1 MELAGAHRLQHAL
14 VEHQGGYVG
23 VRNDRPLL
31 AGQAARFT
39 KAEEAFDL
47 LVDPADRLHLTKLVD
62 RAGDGEALFQRRARQ
77 GRDQRANLTQG
88 SAVAVHIPVGLLQGD
103 TRGDIQRVLLGIT
116 AAQVAGENHH
126 ALGVDRLTEIDLT
139 LDVDDARTTRIHRG
153 RNPRR
158 HAKRRIADFQHGQA
172 VALADLGTAGV
183 DENDAGQHVIQ
194 NPRRDPPGTHGLGL
208 ERAFDMADI
217 GAGLARLLTDKV
229 RLADQLE
236 EIANPRRQTP
246 LMLGQARTVGC
257 HSRHGGRRQ
266 RRHAL
271 FRGAGFHQLR
281 ELLQAVFD
289 QGNVLVEIHQHAE
302 HFLKV
307 RIEVLQGVVQLARAD
322 DDDLHLQRDHLWR
335 QGYGGNAA
343 QLAERRL
350 HLQLARMQGTL
361 ERIPDKRLA
370 QQFLRLQH
378 QKAAVGTVHR
388 TRTQLSVT
396 GVKRALIGVV
406 FNTTEQVV
414 VSRVR
419 LEHHRRATAMVMAHY
434 QAGAVLLL
442 QQLTGLR
449 VGLVHIHQL
458 LDHGLQQ
465 VDLHR
470 LQVGADPGIFCVTL
484 GQRRQQRLQR
494 QADGFFIELTQ
505 LVARLALP
513 LRQARQLFV
522 EALFQGRDIDVKTF
536 ALSLRQLG
544 ELGLVQRL
552 AVLHR
557 GEGDVAAVAVQGH
570 LFFQRGALDH
580 IQGAVVA
587 LVEDAV
593 DGALLLLV
601 RRMLEH
607 RRKGRQ
613 QVINQVVDIGQKGT
627 RRARRQLQRPRLAR
641 FVEVIDVHPVRRCG
655 QTLGFGLEVALHKRE
670 TPGAGL
676 AHHIDVVTRPRHG
689 HAKLQGIHR
698 PLLAEHAA
706 KGLQLVSTVEVEL
719 GGIKRTGQRFG
730 RHPQGSRYR
739 VGHG

>member
-1 MELAGAHRLQHAL
+1 
-14 VEHQGGYVG
+14 
-23 VRNDRPLL
+23 
-31 AGQAARFT
+31 
-39 KAEEAFDL
+39 
-47 LVDPADRLHLTKLVD
+47 
-62 RAGDGEALFQRRARQ
+62 
-77 GRDQRANLTQG
+77 
-88 SAVAVHIPVGLLQGD
+88 
-103 TRGDIQRVLLGIT
+103 
-116 AAQVAGENHH
+116 
-126 ALGVDRLTEIDLT
+126 
-139 LDVDDARTTRIHRG
+139 
-153 RNPRR
+153 
-158 HAKRRIADFQHGQA
+158 
-172 VALADLGTAGV
+172 
-183 DENDAGQHVIQ
+183 
-194 NPRRDPPGTHGLGL
+194 
-208 ERAFDMADI
+208 MADI
-217 GAGLARLLTDKV
+217 GAGLARLLADKV

-236 EIANPRRQTP
+236 QIANTRRQTA
-246 LMLGQARTVGC
+246 LVLGQTCAVGGY
-257 HSRHGGRRQ
+257 SRHGGRRQ

-307 RIEVLQGVVQLARAD
+307 RIEVLQGVIQLARAD

-335 QGYGGNAA
+335 QGYGGDAA

-370 QQFLRLQH
+370 QQLLRLQH

-396 GVKRALIGVV
+396 GVKRTLIGVV
-406 FNTTEQVV
+406 FNTAEQVV

-442 QQLTGLR
+442 QQLAGLR

-458 LDHGLQQ
+458 LDHGFQQ

-470 LQVGADPGIFCVTL
+470 LQVGADPGIFRVAL

-505 LVARLALP
+505 LVARLTLP

-522 EALFQGRDIDVKTF
+522 EALFQGRDIDVKTL
-536 ALSLRQLG
+536 ALGLRQLG

-613 QVINQVVDIGQKGT
+613 QVVDQVIDIGQKGT

-670 TPGAGL
+670 APGAGL

-739 VGHG
+739 VGHGKSLGKRRASRQSGAHGKMCPFWRRPRSTGKAFAGLPGLLRQIGTAQAEGRGGQRLQARRGDSNAATLAQAIAAAAQPQLGLGRLRLAMLGLDQQRLQHLVVLPLASLLGRIRRMAASQVTADRRCPRRIFGFQAIENSLRIESRHGAHSCGKMVSVWLADGNLH